1 MNRFHTG
8 IFLCLV
14 AATSLLGQDPPG
26 PAADQFFKQLANPD
40 PEKRLAAQ
48 GALMTSLDPRI
59 PGAMLALLTDD
70 GNTIR
75 RQAARAIGSRWW
87 QIPEAETAAF
97 LGALKRNAS
106 SPLDDERNMV
116 ARAQGLLTRSYEGN
130 MFARSANKRWVVYE
144 RYGLPCLIDVK
155 TGTEELLG
163 WKEGEY
169 AALISSWGNGPTNE
183 SVLWHPKRP
192 MAAFSMLVS
201 RKASALWIW
210 RHGAPLRKLEVGDL
224 LKAVE
229 ISGVSVEPTGGY
241 FVDHV
246 AWRGDE
252 LRFEFSYTTVKG
264 EEYTDRICVLGW
276 DASKDRLRVIERR
289 NRE

>member
-1 MNRFHTG
+1 MKEFRIG
-8 IFLCLV
+8 VFLLLM
-14 AATSLLGQDPPG
+14 AGASLWSQEPPAP
-26 PAADQFFKQLANPD
+26 PADSFLKQLANPD
-40 PEKRLAAQ
+40 PEKRLEAQ
-48 GALMTSLDPRI
+48 ARLMTSLDPRI
-59 PGAMLALLTDD
+59 PKAMLGLLADE

-87 QIPEAETAAF
+87 QISEADMAAF
-97 LGALKRNAS
+97 QGGLKRNAS
-106 SPLDDERNMV
+106 SSLDDERNMV

-130 MFARSANKRWVVYE
+130 MFARSADKRWVIYE
-144 RYGLPCLIDVK
+144 RYGLPCLIDTK
-155 TGTEELLG
+155 SESEELLG
-163 WKEGEY
+163 WKEGDY

-210 RHGAPLRKLEVGDL
+210 RHGVPLRKLDVGDL

-229 ISGVSVEPTGGY
+229 LSVETVEPTGGY
-241 FVDHV
+241 FVDDV
-246 AWRGDE
+246 AWKGDE

-276 DASKDRLRVIERR
+276 DASKDRLRVIERKK
-289 NRE
+289 RE